1 MDKTVNVIAQFIPI
15 VIIFLLLSFS
25 KPFTVFSHS
34 VLGKVFAM
42 LIIVFYTYLDKVLGL
57 FICAIVLLYYQSDFF
72 ENMLNIDDI
81 LDDMHDYDTA
91 GPESIDSIDDG
102 IYLNN
107 NNQRRR
113 ERMTV
118 SKIGAIDKFRED
130 NCTRDGSYGKDGRN
144 ASDGK
149 LMYKDMKVRSDYAE
163 HVFPELEFKNGPC
176 NPCNKSC
183 DISIIESKLK
193 TEIKMIPISSK

>member
-15 VIIFLLLSFS
+15 IIIFLLLSFS

-34 VLGKVFAM
+34 VIGKMFA
-42 LIIVFYTYLDKVLGL
+42 LFIIVFYTYLDKVLGL

-72 ENMLNIDDI
+72 ENMLNIDDV
-81 LDDMHDYDTA
+81 LDDMHNYDTA
-91 GPESIDSIDDG
+91 GAESIDAIDDG
-102 IYLNN
+102 LYLNN

-118 SKIGAIDKFRED
+118 SEISAIDKFRED
-130 NCTRDGSYGKDGRN
+130 NCTRDGRDGQ
-144 ASDGK
+144 GK

-193 TEIKMIPISSK
+193 TEIEMIPISSK

>member
-72 ENMLNIDDI
+72 ENMLNIDDV

-102 IYLNN
+102 MYLNN
-107 NNQRRR
+107 HQRRR

-118 SKIGAIDKFRED
+118 SKIGGIDKFRED
-130 NCTRDGSYGKDGRN
+130 NCIRVQMQGGNQGC
-144 ASDGK
+144 GK

-193 TEIKMIPISSK
+193 TEIEMIPISSK

>member
-72 ENMLNIDDI
+72 ENMLNIDDV
-81 LDDMHDYDTA
+81 LDDMHDYDTV

-102 IYLNN
+102 MYLNN
-107 NNQRRR
+107 HQRRR

-130 NCTRDGSYGKDGRN
+130 NCIRVQMQGGNQGC
-144 ASDGK
+144 GK

-193 TEIKMIPISSK
+193 TEIEMIPISSK